1 MELTVTLLCGPAA
14 TFDVSP
20 GCQSMLHS
28 ELKGH
33 DNTIKQLGTESSPG
47 SSTVLCPHT
56 HTLHEC
62 MRHEICRLAEDQND
76 TVNEMLVWIP
86 HHLFTDILRR
96 LCVDVFFLP
105 PSEAFSSYVLCE
117 AVGLIG
123 IHSNPPPHPSPP
135 PKKCCT
141 VGEMEEGREAL

>member
-1 MELTVTLLCGPAA
+1 
-14 TFDVSP
+14 
-20 GCQSMLHS
+20 
-28 ELKGH
+28 
-33 DNTIKQLGTESSPG
+33 
-47 SSTVLCPHT
+47 
-56 HTLHEC
+56 

-123 IHSNPPPHPSPP
+123 IHSNPHPPHPSPP
-135 PKKCCT
+135 PPKKMLHCRGDGGGEGGALKASASGYSRQRPVSSSQATVDWAAGCFKGSRRSLVCSLAEMSREERQLCT
-141 VGEMEEGREAL
+141 TTQAC